1 MGLFEKVLYISLG
14 LTIFGFVLS
23 FGVTGATDEEGNP
36 TSGTMFWFYVGV
48 LGLIGLVICVLIGWL
63 L

>member
-1 MGLFEKVLYISLG
+1 MSLFEQVLYISLG
-14 LTIFGFVLS
+14 LTIFGLGLS
-23 FGVTGATDEEGNP
+23 FGASATDDEGNP

-48 LGLIGLVICVLIGWL
+48 LGLIGLVICFLIGWL